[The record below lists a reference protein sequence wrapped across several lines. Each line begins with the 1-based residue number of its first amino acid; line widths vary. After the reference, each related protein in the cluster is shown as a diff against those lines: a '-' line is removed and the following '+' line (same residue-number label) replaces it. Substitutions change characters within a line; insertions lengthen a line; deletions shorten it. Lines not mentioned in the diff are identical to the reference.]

1 VEGGANAIRLDLLL
15 DVVLDMTANNDPYL
29 YEKFKES
36 FREHCDRHDPEPTEY
51 DWLKGFGR
59 LWRDA
64 IDAVRSQ
71 SDAGGEDSK

>member
-1 VEGGANAIRLDLLL
+1 MSFRPFIGEAKVMSE
-15 DVVLDMTANNDPYL
+15 NDPYL

-36 FREHCDRHDPEPTEY
+36 FREHCDRPDSEPTQY

-64 IDAVRSQ
+64 IDAAQSR
-71 SDAGGEDSK
+71 SDAETAGGK